1 MPDRPTAE
9 ELRLLSDQRI
19 VVQQA
24 AIEAD
29 LGGVQARNVR
39 QGRSPVGGPRVQVG
53 SGEISAAMC
62 KARPNFGRRRSPR
75 KAQR

>member
-29 LGGVQARNVR
+29 VRGV
-39 QGRSPVGGPRVQVG
+39 
-53 SGEISAAMC
+53 
-62 KARPNFGRRRSPR
+62 
-75 KAQR
+75 